1 MSLKQC
7 RETSEL
13 WKGGHKNIE
22 SKIVIQTWEMLEE
35 QTSVV
40 LAAMTFSLYYQ
51 GNLREILHKDQIDIH
66 NIWWL
71 MMK

>member
-1 MSLKQC
+1 
-7 RETSEL
+7 
-13 WKGGHKNIE
+13 
-22 SKIVIQTWEMLEE
+22 MLEE

-40 LAAMTFSLYYQ
+40 LVAMTFSLYYQ